1 MRKYLAFLLLVTVFL
16 LFSSVSAEVIRFK
29 DGDEVT
35 GKIIDETDKLVKVK
49 TRYGEL
55 TIPREEIESIKKHL
69 VRVILKKDRKIGGE
83 LVEEADKYVVLKTKY
98 GELTI
103 PRTDIEKI
111 EEPEAECEEKTPET
125 PETTSQELELAREKA
140 MGFLKE
146 KKYEDALKEFAK
158 ILREIPDDS
167 NALYNSACAYS
178 LLDDKAKAVEFLEKS
193 VKAGFLDFDHIE
205 KDPDLDNI
213 REDAGYKAII
223 AAKEKY
229 ITEYAAESLK
239 RLKKRLGDEYRV
251 IEDKDYKLIVA
262 SNVEQETLDSLIDAL
277 HKYAD
282 AFWHEFFKNKPD
294 YYITVLIPKNMEDYA
309 RKFGGGGSAAG
320 FYNAATRT
328 LTVNLATGG
337 SGTMIHEFTHALH
350 FADMSALKQGHP
362 IWIIEGFGSLY
373 EQSRMREGSL
383 IGLPNWRLPILQS
396 AIGTGDYISWERL
409 MKMSG
414 AEFARDRKTIS
425 VAYAESRYVFYFLQE
440 KKLLKK
446 FYEEYTKNYSN
457 DKTGIAAVESVI
469 GKKLDECEKEW
480 IEFVKGLKLEA
491 RRTSGAYLGVGLEDT
506 DEGLTIQTVAPDSP
520 AEKAGLKEGD
530 IIVELDGEKIKSRED
545 LLEVLSK
552 KKPDDKVTVKVKRGS
567 EDIELT
573 VTLGRRR

>member
-1 MRKYLAFLLLVTVFL
+1 MRLYLTFLLLTAVFL
-16 LFSSVSAEVIRFK
+16 LASSASAEVIRFK

-35 GKIIDETDKLVKVK
+35 GKIIEETDKLVKVK

-55 TIPREEIESIKKHL
+55 IIPREDIESIKKHL
-69 VRVILKKDRKIGGE
+69 VRVILKKEKRIGGE
-83 LVEEADKYVVLKTKY
+83 LIEETNEYVVLKTKY

-103 PRTDIEKI
+103 PRADIEKI
-111 EEPEAECEEKTPET
+111 EEPEAERDEKMPET
-125 PETTSQELELAREKA
+125 PETTSQELESAREKA
-140 MGFLKE
+140 MDFLKE

-178 LLDDKAKAVEFLEKS
+178 LLGDKAKAVEFLENS

-229 ITEYAAESLK
+229 IADYASESLA

-262 SNVEQETLDSLIDAL
+262 SNVEQETLNGLIDAL
-277 HKYAD
+277 HEYAD
-282 AFWHEFFKNKPD
+282 ALWREFFKNKPN

-309 RKFGGGGSAAG
+309 RKFGGGAGAAG
-320 FYNAATRT
+320 FYNTATRT

-337 SGTMIHEFTHALH
+337 GTMIHEFTHALH
-350 FADMSALKQGHP
+350 YADMSALKQSHP

-373 EQSRMREGSL
+373 EQCRVREGSP
-383 IGLPNWRLPILQS
+383 IGLLNWRLPILQS

-414 AEFARDRKTIS
+414 AEFGRDRKTTS
-425 VAYAESRYVFYFLQE
+425 VAYAESRYIFYFLQE

-457 DKTGIAAVESVI
+457 DKSGIAVIESVT
-469 GKKLDECEKEW
+469 GKKLAECEKEW
-480 IEFVKGLKLEA
+480 LEFVKGLKSEA

-552 KKPDDKVTVKVKRGS
+552 KKPDDKVTLKAKRGS
-567 EDIELT
+567 EEVELT